1 VRSVETG
8 VRTKGKS
15 RPSTLAIFCPGI
27 FTAWKLPNHELSS
40 NEKEKGVKMKI
51 RMLRTFIDKGKML
64 KYTPKGNDDAMI
76 DVIVLCFVFLCCCC
90 CEECV
95 IVAVGPHPKPE
106 CTTSINQQKTKT
118 PSPLI
123 GINDCIEI
131 KIRYLRPEEAV
142 LVCVCGVRV

>member
-1 VRSVETG
+1 LAVNTTPLVSGTMFLGAAEPFKPFGTKSKPRDNCENTFGFSMGKPRNMTAPCDNMSCNSVSLLASIHDGISAAVRSVEAG

-64 KYTPKGNDDAMI
+64 KYAPR
-76 DVIVLCFVFLCCCC
+76 
-90 CEECV
+90 E
-95 IVAVGPHPKPE
+95 
-106 CTTSINQQKTKT
+106 
-118 PSPLI
+118 
-123 GINDCIEI
+123 
-131 KIRYLRPEEAV
+131 
-142 LVCVCGVRV
+142 